1 MWNLVGIFL
10 IIISNQVQALCNCE
24 EELAR
29 FKNEFKAEVK
39 AEIMAEIKAGLD
51 ADLKNS
57 TTIKGLDYRV
67 TEISNSNQE
76 IVTVLQSHDFKLTT
90 HEKTLNLTQELIT
103 ETIDFDEEIQHL
115 TTLSKV
121 Y

>member
-10 IIISNQVQALCNCE
+10 ILISNQVQALCNCE

-39 AEIMAEIKAGLD
+39 AEIKAEMKADLD
-51 ADLKNS
+51 A
-57 TTIKGLDYRV
+57 RV
-67 TEISNSNQE
+67 GKIISNSNQE
-76 IVTVLQSHDFKLTT
+76 IIAELQSHGFKLEA
-90 HEKTLNLTQELIT
+90 HEKTLNQTQELIT
-103 ETIDFDEEIQHL
+103 ENTENISEQTNDFNEEIQHL